1 MKVGYLKRE
10 RNYLPWVVALDAF
23 KTILGLLEPEEEDSN
38 AVEREEVY
46 AWFKTW
52 VIKLMMPYFCEN
64 GYAEDSDATEE
75 QKDLKEEMTKFS
87 CEQLEHKPCLNF
99 RNKRA
104 EMQPKSLFDKEYCDR
119 MLTKIVH
126 QSDVDIDVA
135 LDVLER
141 CSSEVMKSPDR
152 VQFMAKLTSKVETR
166 KEVKR
171 LIEWKEKHKKSPCPP
186 GMPCYPLNAL
196 KWAQGMVEQVW
207 MKDQARGKCREMLF
221 QTIKKVGLVDNNEG
235 T

>member
-1 MKVGYLKRE
+1 MNFENKWYKKPPKPLIDETHCDKMIPKR
-10 RNYLPWVVALDAF
+10 
-23 KTILGLLEPEEEDSN
+23 
-38 AVEREEVY
+38 
-46 AWFKTW
+46 
-52 VIKLMMPYFCEN
+52 
-64 GYAEDSDATEE
+64 
-75 QKDLKEEMTKFS
+75 
-87 CEQLEHKPCLNF
+87 
-99 RNKRA
+99 
-104 EMQPKSLFDKEYCDR
+104 
-119 MLTKIVH
+119 VH

-152 VQFMAKLTSKVETR
+152 VQFIAKLTSKVETR

-186 GMPCYPLNAL
+186 SMGCYPLNAL